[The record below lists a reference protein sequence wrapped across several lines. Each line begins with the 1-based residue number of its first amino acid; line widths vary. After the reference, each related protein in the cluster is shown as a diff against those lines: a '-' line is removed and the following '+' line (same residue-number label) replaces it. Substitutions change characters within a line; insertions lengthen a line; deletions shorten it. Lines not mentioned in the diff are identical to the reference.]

1 MLMFTELCELSE
13 DLALAPLNQKIGLIL
28 IKTMI
33 ITT

>member
-1 MLMFTELCELSE
+1 MLMFTELCQLSE
-13 DLALAPLNQKIGLIL
+13 DLVLVQEIGLIL